1 MDVMPEPV
9 PEDLPAD
16 ENLRAGDEAGHPQKD
31 GLDSEAAAV
40 PALPS
45 RKEYWM
51 NVVMYA
57 LLTFNWLMLAV
68 LFYQI
73 ISFPWF
79 RY

>member
-1 MDVMPEPV
+1 MDLIPDTNAEV
-9 PEDLPAD
+9 PPAD
-16 ENLRAGDEAGHPQKD
+16 QIARAGDDAGPTEKD
-31 GLDSEAAAV
+31 GLDSAAAAV

-73 ISFPWF
+73 ISFPWT
-79 RY
+79 R